1 MDLKQA
7 AREIAQNYG
16 IDPNLFV
23 RLVQAESSFIPDRVS
38 EAGAVGLTQI
48 MKETGLD
55 PGYDVEPI
63 ADRTDPLENLRFG
76 AEYYKALKDKFGSD
90 ELALMAYH
98 AGPGNTEK
106 IINQEKS
113 LGPKTD
119 NYITTILGK
128 PIDADKWGIRRR
140 KVVTTTDQDVPIE
153 KEDLGAL
160 NALQGGTTTQPT
172 KVDPALLSLLYF
184 SKMGEVASQPGAT
197 LLGSIAGSAI
207 APAEYL
213 ADLKK
218 PPTGTPGGNVAKV
231 LAQWDNGLVQ
241 YLTRDGNMVVKFLN
255 KVYTDPVQIEK
266 LIAKANKEA
275 DRVDLQSGLVEAEVA
290 GLTEGAKGAFSIA
303 KDQASEGLKLITRLE
318 RNIGNYQEGISAI
331 DEGAQSGFFVSLLP
345 SIRQASIELDNVVN
359 RLGLDVV
366 GSVTFGALS
375 EGELRMAM
383 STAAPTNMRPEYLKK
398 WFQERIKSKNN
409 VLKVTQDMVRF
420 LSGGDKTMK
429 DYYERKDTL
438 QQEGKWRETLG
449 LDDVDLST
457 LSDADAVV
465 AEATSNNVSEI
476 SAEDQALIDKI
487 QTMNREDLNA
497 FDHGGRST
505 SVLAAWIAR
514 SALLNELEQ

>member
-76 AEYYKALKDKFGSD
+76 AEYYKALKDEFGSD

-98 AGPGNTEK
+98 AGPGNAEK

-119 NYITTILGK
+119 NYIKTILGK
-128 PIDADKWGIRRR
+128 PINADKWGIRRR
-140 KVVTTTDQDVPIE
+140 KVDTTADE

-160 NALQGGTTTQPT
+160 NALQGGTTT

-197 LLGSIAGSAI
+197 LLGSIAGGAI

-255 KVYTDPVQIEK
+255 KVYTDPVQIEQ

-318 RNIGNYQEGISAI
+318 KNIGNYQEGISAI

-383 STAAPTNMRPEYLKK
+383 STAAPTNMRPEYLKE

-429 DYYERKDTL
+429 DYYERKDKL

-476 SAEDQALIDKI
+476 SAEAKATIMQIKTMDINALSNFNFENYPATTTDGVAVRQAWND
-487 QTMNREDLNA
+487 RY
-497 FDHGGRST
+497 
-505 SVLAAWIAR
+505 
-514 SALLNELEQ
+514 NELN